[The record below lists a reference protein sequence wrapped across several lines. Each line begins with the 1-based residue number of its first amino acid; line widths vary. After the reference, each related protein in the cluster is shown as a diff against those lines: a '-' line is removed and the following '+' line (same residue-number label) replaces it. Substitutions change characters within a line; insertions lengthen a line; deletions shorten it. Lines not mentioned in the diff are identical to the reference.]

1 MKVIVTDEVARE
13 GLALL
18 EEDPRVEMDIRLG
31 LKKEEL
37 LSIIGDY
44 EVIVTRSGTTVDR
57 ELLDAAHRT
66 REAGFHSVDA
76 YSPMPVEG
84 LSDAIG

>member
-18 EEDPRVEMDIRLG
+18 EEDPRIEMDVRLG

-57 ELLDAAHRT
+57 ELLDAAKKLKMKLPKVVT
-66 REAGFHSVDA
+66 LEK
-76 YSPMPVEG
+76 
-84 LSDAIG
+84 